1 MSIVTEIPKRCLY
14 LLAGFVISIPLNFV
28 LIFIWLI
35 ISHLLGYGDSGP
47 DWVNTIS
54 DGIRIVSII
63 FSLLMSQ
70 LLFNHLK
77 NKGTIKS
84 K

>member
-1 MSIVTEIPKRCLY
+1 MTETPKRCLY
-14 LLAGFVISIPLNFV
+14 LLAGLGISIPLNFV

-35 ISHLLGYGDSGP
+35 ISNLLGYGDSGP
-47 DWVNTIS
+47 DWVNTVS
-54 DGIRIVSII
+54 DGIQIVSII

-77 NKGTIKS
+77 KKVTIKS